1 MCWHSWQIA
10 PTRLSS
16 SRCPIVIAS
25 GIPLSRAASP
35 AECRLLREQV
45 PRDLPAVRK
54 SFVHLLKG
62 EFTTANSGATADS
75 GGPPVVIVQT
85 TTQDAPELEAALRVG
100 LEKEKDVGLMS
111 AGLQE
116 QVNFRLRE
124 EVDAEFVTSEFA
136 AVGKGGVVPHP
147 RCLLPSS
154 RFASAPPPTAFACAV
169 AEGRAA
175 VGTGG
180 EEVDT
185 DVGVVGES
193 EFQKLVAARG
203 FVGQDWALSEIG
215 PLMQNRLLGF
225 DRSRVHPAPSYRSQ

>member
-1 MCWHSWQIA
+1 
-10 PTRLSS
+10 
-16 SRCPIVIAS
+16 
-25 GIPLSRAASP
+25 
-35 AECRLLREQV
+35 
-45 PRDLPAVRK
+45 
-54 SFVHLLKG
+54 
-62 EFTTANSGATADS
+62 
-75 GGPPVVIVQT
+75 
-85 TTQDAPELEAALRVG
+85 VG

-116 QVNFRLRE
+116 QVKFRLRE

-136 AVGKGGVVPHP
+136 AVGKGGAVPHP

-154 RFASAPPPTAFACAV
+154 RFASAPPPTAFARAV
-169 AEGRAA
+169 ADGRAA
-175 VGTGG
+175 AGTGG

-225 DRSRVHPAPSYRSQ
+225 DRARVRPAPSYHSQ